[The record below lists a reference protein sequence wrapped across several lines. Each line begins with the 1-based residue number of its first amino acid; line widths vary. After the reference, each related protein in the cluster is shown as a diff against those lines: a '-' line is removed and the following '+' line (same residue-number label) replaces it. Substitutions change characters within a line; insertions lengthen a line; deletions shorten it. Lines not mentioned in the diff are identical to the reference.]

1 MWLAMCS
8 HEISFYSFLGKK
20 PKPKQFYD
28 EKEKTN
34 VKMEEK
40 MKLKQGVNK
49 VKNFNE
55 VGDLC
60 LACAILY

>member
-1 MWLAMCS
+1 
-8 HEISFYSFLGKK
+8 
-20 PKPKQFYD
+20 
-28 EKEKTN
+28 
-34 VKMEEK
+34 MEEK